1 MLAKVNA
8 VKNNNNKLIRLVS
21 VFALALLGSGCNLI
35 YKTTGDTMA
44 GYSADHAVPFIM
56 SLDDTDMGC
65 ASGEAMTPLLM
76 SFSRVTNPAHNVG
89 VLMYASAASCAEQKA
104 WDEELRYLRA
114 LKAGNAAEAEDARE
128 TQKRYFALAAQRQ
141 YKAYRHMESYFE
153 VNVGEECGDV
163 DDREDQLVWLVG
175 NLAGLQ
181 SLNSQMSSLSDQ
193 GIPLNLASKVG
204 RAAEC
209 LDDADWWGVPSA
221 MRAVVWTMVPGTMP
235 KGQDA
240 WARLSLASKQGENV
254 GVRLAHVFEALA
266 AANANNT
273 ELLKNV
279 IRSHAE
285 SLKSMPVRKD
295 AAMLDRIATLNIRA
309 ISDRMWTEHTGHRT
323 PAGKLGKFP
332 DDVVKVETLDLDDLL

>member
-104 WDEELRYLRA
+104 WEEELRYLRA
-114 LKAGNAAEAEDARE
+114 LKAGNASEAEDARE
-128 TQKRYFALAAQRQ
+128 AQKRYFALAAQRQ

-153 VNVGEECGDV
+153 VNIGEECGDV

-273 ELLKNV
+273 ELLKSV

>member
-1 MLAKVNA
+1 VKA
-8 VKNNNNKLIRLVS
+8 VKNNNNKLVKLVS
-21 VFALALLGSGCNLI
+21 VVTLALLGSGCNLI

-76 SFSRVTNPAHNVG
+76 SFSRVTSPAHNVG
-89 VLMYASAASCAEQKA
+89 VLMYASAASCAEQKG

-114 LKAGNAAEAEDARE
+114 LKAGNATEAEDARE
-128 TQKRYFALAAQRQ
+128 AQKRYFALAAQRQ
-141 YKAYRHMESYFE
+141 YKAYQHMEAYFE

-181 SLNSQMSSLSDQ
+181 SLNSQLSSLSDQ
-193 GIPLNLASKVG
+193 GIPTNIASKVG

-209 LDDADWWGVPSA
+209 LNDDEWWGVPSA

-235 KGQDA
+235 KGQNA
-240 WARLSLASKQGENV
+240 WARLSQASKQGENV

-266 AANANNT
+266 ASNANKT
-273 ELLKNV
+273 DLLKNV
-279 IRSHAE
+279 IRSHAD
-285 SLKSMPVRKD
+285 SIKSMPVRKD
-295 AAMLDRIATLNIRA
+295 AAMLDRIATLNIQA
-309 ISDRMWTEHTGHRT
+309 ISDRMWTEQTGHRT
-323 PAGKLGKFP
+323 PAGRLGKFP
-332 DDVVKVETLDLDDLL
+332 DDVVQVETLDLDDLL